1 MDVKTTFLNGNLYGD
16 VYMTQPKGS
25 IDPKYPNKVCK
36 LKRSIFWIKE
46 NISMLKY
53 SLQCKIK
60 EFGFIQNEY
69 EPCVYNIAR
78 GVVFHIHG
86 FFKWIT
92 YCYLEI
98 TFLL

>member
-1 MDVKTTFLNGNLYGD
+1 MDVKTTFLNGKLYGD

-53 SLQCKIK
+53 SL
-60 EFGFIQNEY
+60 
-69 EPCVYNIAR
+69 
-78 GVVFHIHG
+78 
-86 FFKWIT
+86 
-92 YCYLEI
+92 
-98 TFLL
+98 